1 MIPILFYVLKVIL
14 CSAILYSYYWLVLRN
29 NRFHQYNRFYLLG
42 CTVLSW
48 LMPLIKIEIIKEQLV
63 ETPNMLHV
71 ANIIATTNTAIEQDV
86 IDHSVHFSW
95 DNLVF
100 IFGITFSVFLMVRL
114 IKSLMNIRRFIRIFP
129 VKKLSGMYLV
139 LTDVKGAPFSFFK
152 YIFWNTSIDLKSEV
166 GKKIL
171 AHEIVHV
178 EEHHSFD
185 KLWIELQLVAG
196 WFNPVTWLIKNELYL
211 IHEFIADHKSL
222 QNQDTGVLAELLFT
236 SAYPAQNHLLTNSF
250 FFSPIKRRIQMFSNS
265 KNIKFSYLRRLT
277 ILPIIAATVLLFAFR
292 NGTVASRPITKLDRK
307 YTVFIDAGHGGN
319 DLGATAL
326 DGTNEK
332 DLVLDIALKVKSL
345 NNNPNIDILLSRDS
359 DKFVKLSERTN
370 LANSANAN
378 LFLSIHLNNDA
389 SKLGTGIAC
398 YVPFKKNLYV
408 KESTLLAKNILAAT
422 SNIFTE
428 SKLVNTGEKGIY
440 VIENTKMPSVLFE
453 CGFISNAKDLKIIQ
467 SDEDKIARLILDGVS
482 SYLSNKK

>member
-1 MIPILFYVLKVIL
+1 
-14 CSAILYSYYWLVLRN
+14 
-29 NRFHQYNRFYLLG
+29 
-42 CTVLSW
+42 
-48 LMPLIKIEIIKEQLV
+48 
-63 ETPNMLHV
+63 MLHV
-71 ANIIATTNTAIEQDV
+71 ANIIATTNTVIEQDV

-370 LANSANAN
+370 LANSANAD

-428 SKLVNTGEKGIY
+428 SKLVNTGEKGFY